1 MKRSV
6 LFCQRDFGAFAQ
18 ELHRAAYSPNV
29 NNQRVNAIATMSV
42 GTNRSDTFPADLET
56 RPLSIT
62 VVRSQIRRSLAT
74 PKHQRTETVINCL
87 VEKLTKAGP
96 AQPPYRCAFGADK

>member
-42 GTNRSDTFPADLET
+42 GTNRSDTFPADWRRDHCRLQWSGHKFDV
-56 RPLSIT
+56 LSRL
-62 VVRSQIRRSLAT
+62 RSIREQ
-74 PKHQRTETVINCL
+74 KQ
-87 VEKLTKAGP
+87 
-96 AQPPYRCAFGADK
+96 